1 MARTTSKNKT
11 DIIKELCVAYAMEL
25 ETVQNYI
32 ANSVHLDGVRSDVIK
47 KALAADVA
55 TEIMH
60 AQLLA
65 QRIKTLGGLLPG
77 SLANARNQTYLQ
89 PPKDTTD
96 VVFVIKGVIEAEEGA
111 IAQYNKII
119 QLCEGRDYVTQDMVI
134 GILSGEE
141 DHRREFLGFL
151 KEYSK

>member
-1 MARTTSKNKT
+1 MAKKNSKGNQ
-11 DIIKELCVAYAMEL
+11 DIIRELCVAYAMEL

-47 KALAADVA
+47 KALAADVT
-55 TEIMH
+55 TEVGH

-65 QRIKTLGGLLPG
+65 QRIKTIGGMLPG
-77 SLANARNQTYLQ
+77 SLANPRNQTYLQ

-96 VVFVIKGVIEAEEGA
+96 IVYVIKGVIQAEEGA

-119 QLCEGRDYVTQDMVI
+119 KICDGRDYVTQDMVI
-134 GILSGEE
+134 EILANEE
-141 DHRREFLGFL
+141 DHRREFVGFL
-151 KEYSK
+151 KEYAK